1 MERTAGRRF
10 IPRDDDSGTTTPR
23 PGAARVGNVP
33 VPPVLLWR
41 PGPVQQ
47 RIFDAAL
54 AAAVTL
60 VCLLSAAESP
70 AAGPREPAWVTLVAS
85 LAMGAPLAVRRLLP
99 LGAAAVVLGAA
110 AVCLA
115 TGLVPDFA
123 FPGPVLAAGIALYSV
138 GAKAPGRRAVV
149 TLTAGAVVVATA
161 TVITGDS
168 ADGPGSLEVALVVLV
183 FGVCWLLG
191 WTLRE
196 RRAHAARTAAQAT
209 RQAVTE
215 ERLRIAREIHDIIG
229 HSLTVIAVKSA
240 IGSHVAAERPA
251 EASAALDV
259 IAATSRS
266 ALTELRRAV
275 GALRTE
281 PDLTPPPILLGG
293 PADRGPEPD
302 FAPAPT
308 LAELGRLADRAAEA
322 GVDVRLDVRG
332 DCEVPEGVALT
343 AVRIVQES
351 LTNVVKHAGPTSCRI
366 DVVGVPG
373 ELRVEVTNDG
383 VPARRPAVDGVG
395 LTGMRERVALHAGA
409 LTAGPQD
416 HGGFRVLAT
425 LPYERPA

>member
-1 MERTAGRRF
+1 MPA
-10 IPRDDDSGTTTPR
+10 
-23 PGAARVGNVP
+23 
-33 VPPVLLWR
+33 PPFLLWR
-41 PGPVQQ
+41 PGPVQR
-47 RIFDAAL
+47 RIFDAVL

-60 VCLLSAAESP
+60 VCLLSAVESP
-70 AAGPREPAWVTLVAS
+70 AAGPHESAWVTLVAS
-85 LAMGAPLAVRRLLP
+85 LAMGAPLAVRRLVP
-99 LGAAAVVLGAA
+99 LGAAAVVLSAA

-138 GAKAPGRRAVV
+138 GAHVPGRRAVV
-149 TLTAGAVVVATA
+149 TLMAGAALVAAATVVAD
-161 TVITGDS
+161 DS
-168 ADGPGSLEVALVVLV
+168 ADGPGSFEVALVVLV

-209 RQAVTE
+209 KQAVTE
-215 ERLRIAREIHDIIG
+215 ERLRIAREIHDIVG

-275 GALRTE
+275 GALRT
-281 PDLTPPPILLGG
+281 D
-293 PADRGPEPD
+293 PD
-302 FAPAPT
+302 FAPTPT
-308 LAELGRLADRAAEA
+308 LAELRKLADRAAEA
-322 GVDVRLDVRG
+322 GIDVRLDVRG
-332 DCEVPEGVALT
+332 DCEVPEGVALA

-351 LTNVVKHAGPTSCRI
+351 LTNVVKHAGPTSCRV
-366 DVVGVPG
+366 DVEGVPG

-383 VPARRPAVDGVG
+383 TTARRPAVDGAG
-395 LTGMRERVALHAGA
+395 LTGMRERVAMHAGA
-409 LTAGPQD
+409 LTAGPRDQ
-416 HGGFRVLAT
+416 GGFRVRAT
-425 LPYERPA
+425 LPYEQPA